1 MADPDRFG
9 ADPDPAVKADADP
22 APDLKNFNLGREK
35 ISSTSSP
42 ILSKILPTLLYNF
55 LSNNAVGGVLGER
68 LIIKGK
74 G

>member
-35 ISSTSSP
+35 ISSKSSP
-42 ILSKILPTLLYNF
+42 ILSKILPNF
-55 LSNNAVGGVLGER
+55 TV
-68 LIIKGK
+68 
-74 G
+74 